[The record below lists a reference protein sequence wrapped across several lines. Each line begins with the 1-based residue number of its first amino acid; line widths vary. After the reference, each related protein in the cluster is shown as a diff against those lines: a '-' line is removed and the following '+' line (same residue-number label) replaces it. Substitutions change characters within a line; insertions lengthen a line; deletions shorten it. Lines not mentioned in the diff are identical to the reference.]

1 MAPVAFVRRSCG
13 PVAVPR
19 TWSVQESPVQPST
32 THSFGLVSVTLPV
45 TLALTL
51 ALATVTPVLVVGAA
65 GRWLFWR
72 DNRADGQIES
82 RTSPGW

>member
-1 MAPVAFVRRSCG
+1 
-13 PVAVPR
+13 
-19 TWSVQESPVQPST
+19 
-32 THSFGLVSVTLPV
+32 VSVTLPV